1 MFYSF
6 LSFFSYLSAFSR
18 FPVPLSFLTPFFP
31 FAFLTLLPFFSS
43 LALPLFSTPYFQF
56 SLRPPFCCCFLFLI
70 FRFWF
75 LDRVEIF
82 FSLLLSCYKS
92 STKKLARSRFL
103 GFQEKV
109 KVATLYYIVLQ
120 FYLFFLKA
128 KKLLAKGKSTLPSPS
143 GLRGVGLQGTVI
155 LNGVKNPVG

>member
-1 MFYSF
+1 MHSYLFF
-6 LSFFSYLSAFSR
+6 FIKGCLVLSSHSLISPLSLLFSALFPLPFIFRYLSALSLLAFFSPPCPFCRGFSFFLFSR
-18 FPVPLSFLTPFFP
+18 FVFFH
-31 FAFLTLLPFFSS
+31 
-43 LALPLFSTPYFQF
+43 
-56 SLRPPFCCCFLFLI
+56 
-70 FRFWF
+70 
-75 LDRVEIF
+75 RVGIF

-128 KKLLAKGKSTLPSPS
+128 KKLLAKGKSTLP
-143 GLRGVGLQGTVI
+143 
-155 LNGVKNPVG
+155 NPLTHERV